1 MDIFIQCCTKKK
13 AFCTCMHINVHRHSH
28 RHRNL
33 IENAARE
40 FSESHCFMNSIYKV
54 LAVSAALL
62 VVSSGCAVVKVMA
75 GCEKKKSVNEITTTP
90 LALLHYQPCYHENSC
105 HGTVHPVMFTQPQ
118 EVKHSPSP
126 HKRNAILFMTSIIF
140 HNSVNVMFTFS
151 PMFFFQFFFFNQRK
165 VKEGIN

>member
-75 GCEKKKSVNEITTTP
+75 GCEKKKNLLMKSPQLPWPYSTTSHVTMRTAAMAQSIQWCLLNPKKSNTVPPHTKGMLHSLWHLSYSITQ
-90 LALLHYQPCYHENSC
+90 LMSCSHSHPC
-105 HGTVHPVMFTQPQ
+105 
-118 EVKHSPSP
+118 
-126 HKRNAILFMTSIIF
+126 
-140 HNSVNVMFTFS
+140 FS
-151 PMFFFQFFFFNQRK
+151 SSFFF
-165 VKEGIN
+165 